1 MSIKQSWINFLY
13 NISTGTKK
21 TRNLLTPIG
30 VFIFGMFIFIF
41 VFAAVYTDNILGLP
55 KLNINTLNI
64 IISVVFL
71 IFGLFFVLWSVIHFL
86 KVKGTPV
93 PINPPPKLVS
103 TGPYAYTRNPMLT
116 GIFFLMFGIGF
127 WIGSLSLI
135 LIFTPLFIL
144 ANVLELKKIEEPEL
158 EKRLRQKYLDY
169 KKKTPMF
176 IPNLSKILNS
186 KQKYSDH

>member
-55 KLNINTLNI
+55 KLNINTWNI

-135 LIFTPLFIL
+135 LILYPRF
-144 ANVLELKKIEEPEL
+144 A
-158 EKRLRQKYLDY
+158 D
-169 KKKTPMF
+169 
-176 IPNLSKILNS
+176 
-186 KQKYSDH
+186 

>member
-55 KLNINTLNI
+55 KLNINTWNI

-71 IFGLFFVLWSVIHFL
+71 IFGLFFVLC
-86 KVKGTPV
+86 
-93 PINPPPKLVS
+93 VS
-103 TGPYAYTRNPMLT
+103 DSFFKSQRNT
-116 GIFFLMFGIGF
+116 
-127 WIGSLSLI
+127 S
-135 LIFTPLFIL
+135 T
-144 ANVLELKKIEEPEL
+144 N
-158 EKRLRQKYLDY
+158 
-169 KKKTPMF
+169 
-176 IPNLSKILNS
+176 
-186 KQKYSDH
+186 